1 MFYATV
7 PRIVPSYRSGRITRW
22 AITSDE
28 IVRSAPGYLG
38 IFHRPTDQQP
48 ESGEGA
54 TSRSVLFTVDI
65 LCTLMAENQGST
77 KPFLAAGASLDIV
90 LVLNLQSYL
99 PENVTQWKGS
109 DGNN

>member
-1 MFYATV
+1 M
-7 PRIVPSYRSGRITRW
+7 
-22 AITSDE
+22 
-28 IVRSAPGYLG
+28 
-38 IFHRPTDQQP
+38 
-48 ESGEGA
+48 
-54 TSRSVLFTVDI
+54 LFTVDI

-77 KPFLAAGASLDIV
+77 KPYVFAAGASLGIV